1 MTIEQLKERLK
12 NPSVQGN
19 ATAKALL
26 EKTIAAM
33 EAKQGGAKEQP
44 KASTAPAPKPAE
56 EPKRRGPKPG
66 TTRQK
71 KEPKEAKAPV
81 EKQPRAP
88 KPPKVK
94 KTYVA
99 KKKDSD
105 VEPDCDTL
113 IAKFRERRAKAKANA
128 GKRKTTPVFRKIASD
143 VVDAVEKA
151 IKNVPTET
159 LKASPKETI
168 QKFGKL
174 RKSAESFLNDFRS
187 ILGTDYQ
194 KAQAE
199 AELKQLETLIDKL
212 VKKYK
217 K

>member
-1 MTIEQLKERLK
+1 MTLEQLKERLK

-26 EKTIAAM
+26 EKQIAAM
-33 EAKQGGAKEQP
+33 EAKQGSSEK
-44 KASTAPAPKPAE
+44 KE
-56 EPKRRGPKPG
+56 EPKKEEPKGEEPKKRGRKAG
-66 TTRQK
+66 TKMPK
-71 KEPKEAKAPV
+71 KEPKPKV
-81 EKQPRAP
+81 EKA
-88 KPPKVK
+88 PKVK

-128 GKRKTTPVFRKIASD
+128 EKRKTTPVFRKIASD

-187 ILGTDYQ
+187 ILGNDYQ

-199 AELKQLETLIDKL
+199 AELKQLESLIDKL

>member
-26 EKTIAAM
+26 EKQIAAM
-33 EAKQGGAKEQP
+33 EAQQG
-44 KASTAPAPKPAE
+44 STSKKE
-56 EPKRRGPKPG
+56 EPKAAETPKKRGRKPG
-66 TTRQK
+66 TVVPK
-71 KEPKEAKAPV
+71 KEAAPV
-81 EKQPRAP
+81 EVKP
-88 KPPKVK
+88 KVKLTKPKVK

-113 IAKFRERRAKAKANA
+113 ISKFRERRAKAKANA
-128 GKRKTTPVFRKIASD
+128 NKRKTTPVFRKIASD

-194 KAQAE
+194 KTQAE

>member
-26 EKTIAAM
+26 EKKIA
-33 EAKQGGAKEQP
+33 ELESQQGGAKEQP
-44 KASTAPAPKPAE
+44 KAAPAPAPAPKPAE
-56 EPKRRGPKPG
+56 EPKKRGPKPG

-71 KEPKEAKAPV
+71 KEPKEAEVKPKVKIAKA
-81 EKQPRAP
+81 
-88 KPPKVK
+88 PKVK

-194 KAQAE
+194 KAQAD

>member
-26 EKTIAAM
+26 EKQIAAM
-33 EAKQGGAKEQP
+33 EAKQDSGEK
-44 KASTAPAPKPAE
+44 KE
-56 EPKRRGPKPG
+56 EPKGEEPKKRGRKPG
-66 TTRQK
+66 TKMPK
-71 KEPKEAKAPV
+71 KEPKPKV
-81 EKQPRAP
+81 EKTPR
-88 KPPKVK
+88 VK

-105 VEPDCDTL
+105 AEPDCDTL

-174 RKSAESFLNDFRS
+174 RKSAETFLNDFRA
-187 ILGTDYQ
+187 ILGSDYQ
-194 KAQAE
+194 KAQAD

>member
-1 MTIEQLKERLK
+1 MTLEQLKERLK

-26 EKTIAAM
+26 EKQIAAM
-33 EAKQGGAKEQP
+33 EAKQGGDDK
-44 KASTAPAPKPAE
+44 KE
-56 EPKRRGPKPG
+56 EPKATEPKKRGRKAG
-66 TTRQK
+66 TKMPK
-71 KEPKEAKAPV
+71 KEPKPKV
-81 EKQPRAP
+81 EKA
-88 KPPKVK
+88 PKVK

-128 GKRKTTPVFRKIASD
+128 EKRKTTPVFRKIASD

-151 IKNVPTET
+151 IKNVPVET

-174 RKSAESFLNDFRS
+174 RKSAESFLNDFRA
-187 ILGTDYQ
+187 ILGNDYQ
-194 KAQAE
+194 KAQGE
-199 AELKQLETLIDKL
+199 AELKQLESLIDKL